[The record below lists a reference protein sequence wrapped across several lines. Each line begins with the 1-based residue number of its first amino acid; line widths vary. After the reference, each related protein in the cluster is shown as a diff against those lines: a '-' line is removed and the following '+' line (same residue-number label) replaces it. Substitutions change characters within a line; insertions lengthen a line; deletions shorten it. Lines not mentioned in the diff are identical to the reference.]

1 MSKPIVAVVGR
12 PNVGKSTFFNRIAGE
27 RISIVE
33 DTPGVTRDRVYADVS
48 WLDNE
53 FVMIDTGGIEP
64 NTTDII
70 MSQMRDQAQVAID
83 TADVIVFMVDGRV
96 EYTTAD
102 EEIAMMLRKAKKPIV
117 LVVNKIDSSIV
128 PDTIYDFYNLGL
140 GEPVPIS
147 SVNALNLGDLLDV
160 IVEHFKD
167 IKFEEEDES
176 LIKVALIGKPNA
188 GKSSLINS
196 LLGEKRVI
204 VSEVA
209 GTTRDAIDTP
219 FERNGQKY
227 TLIDTA
233 GLRRKS
239 RVNENI
245 ERYSVLRALAAI
257 ERSNVC
263 LVIIDATVGV
273 TEQDKKVAGY
283 AHEAGR
289 AIIIAVNKWDLIE
302 KDTYT
307 HKQYEDVV
315 RNELAF
321 MQYAPIIFVSALTK
335 QRLDKLLELI
345 VHVSNQ
351 NALRVSTGLLND
363 IINDAILLNQPPSD
377 KGKRLKIYYMTQS
390 SVKPPTFVTF
400 VNDRELAHF
409 SYMRYL
415 ENQIRRNFVFEGTP
429 IVMKVRQKKST
440 MFDS

>member
-1 MSKPIVAVVGR
+1 M
-12 PNVGKSTFFNRIAGE
+12 
-27 RISIVE
+27 
-33 DTPGVTRDRVYADVS
+33 
-48 WLDNE
+48 
-53 FVMIDTGGIEP
+53 
-64 NTTDII
+64 
-70 MSQMRDQAQVAID
+70 
-83 TADVIVFMVDGRV
+83 
-96 EYTTAD
+96 
-102 EEIAMMLRKAKKPIV
+102 
-117 LVVNKIDSSIV
+117 
-128 PDTIYDFYNLGL
+128 
-140 GEPVPIS
+140 
-147 SVNALNLGDLLDV
+147 
-160 IVEHFKD
+160 
-167 IKFEEEDES
+167 
-176 LIKVALIGKPNA
+176 
-188 GKSSLINS
+188 
-196 LLGEKRVI
+196 
-204 VSEVA
+204 
-209 GTTRDAIDTP
+209 
-219 FERNGQKY
+219 
-227 TLIDTA
+227 
-233 GLRRKS
+233 
-239 RVNENI
+239 
-245 ERYSVLRALAAI
+245 LRALAAI

-335 QRLDKLLELI
+335 QRLDKLLEMI
-345 VHVSNQ
+345 IHVSNQ

-415 ENQIRRNFVFEGTP
+415 ENQIRRNFVFQGTP